1 MLKKLFK
8 YDFEAS
14 CRIFLLIYGIIAF
27 LTVLGKIIFT
37 LAPEGLENAP
47 LLSVLIPTY
56 ILLIVGLIAGF
67 QIFLVVQFYR
77 SYFTDEG
84 YLYNTLPVKPWQL
97 IASKLLVDVLLSM
110 LGMLV
115 LVLCCLILLAGNPM
129 EELMTHTDEIMEILQ
144 MLFGLTPGSI
154 IFYVLLYFPVSY
166 FSSFLMCFASI
177 ALGQVIL
184 PKHKVLGA
192 FVSYMIY
199 YVVMQAVTTIPVFA
213 FTFSSTSKL
222 LASGNDNFISWMN
235 NFYHFIYF
243 FSFGLALVCCVVFF
257 FITNY
262 IMEKKLNL
270 D

>member
-37 LAPEGLENAP
+37 LVPEGLENFP
-47 LLSVLIPTY
+47 LISVLIPTY
-56 ILLIVGLIAGF
+56 ILLIIGLIAGF
-67 QIFLVVQFYR
+67 HIYLVVRFYR
-77 SYFTDEG
+77 SLFTDEG

-97 IASKLLVDVLLSM
+97 IASKLFVNVLLSL
-110 LGMLV
+110 LGL
-115 LVLCCLILLAGNPM
+115 LILILCGLILLAGSPM
-129 EELMTHTDEIMEILQ
+129 ENLMKNSDEIMEIFR
-144 MLFGLTPGSI
+144 MLFGFTPGSI
-154 IFYVLLYFPVSY
+154 IFYVLLYFPVSL
-166 FSSFLMCFASI
+166 FSSFLMYFASI

-199 YVVMQAVTTIPVFA
+199 YVVMQTVTTIPVFA
-213 FTFSSTSKL
+213 FTFSSTSKF
-222 LASGNDNFISWMN
+222 LASGNDNIIPWMN

-243 FSFGLALVCCVVFF
+243 FSFGLALVCSVVFF

-262 IMEKKLNL
+262 ILQKKLNL